1 MTRPA
6 NPRYGKSRPVD
17 STAAGR
23 GVWMISLTR
32 MVGSS
37 AGREPVRDASRICAA
52 RLQALGASTQ
62 QPPRGSPHLA
72 HARRKRARERCRPS
86 FRQCTGWL
94 GQDDC
99 ESQIERYRHSRLRKI
114 KTPPRKVY
122 LAEAQLWRGQA
133 PSEVRACPLRRLQAF
148 WMYQPPEQHAALT
161 ASAAVTAVT
170 RAPPYFLD
178 CRFGRHGLD

>member
-6 NPRYGKSRPVD
+6 NPRYGKSRPAD

-52 RLQALGASTQ
+52 RLQAHGASTQ

-122 LAEAQLWRGQA
+122 FGEAQLWRGQA
-133 PSEVRACPLRRLQAF
+133 PSQVRACPLRQLQDELPQLPRKQRYTLRPRL
-148 WMYQPPEQHAALT
+148 L
-161 ASAAVTAVT
+161 
-170 RAPPYFLD
+170 
-178 CRFGRHGLD
+178 

>member
-6 NPRYGKSRPVD
+6 NPRYGKSRPAD

-94 GQDDC
+94 GQMTANHRSKDTGIPDC
-99 ESQIERYRHSRLRKI
+99 EKSKPRLGKCTSAKRSYGAG
-114 KTPPRKVY
+114 R
-122 LAEAQLWRGQA
+122 
-133 PSEVRACPLRRLQAF
+133 PLRRSGPAHF
-148 WMYQPPEQHAALT
+148 GSYRTSFHSYR
-161 ASAAVTAVT
+161 ASSVI
-170 RAPPYFLD
+170 RS
-178 CRFGRHGLD
+178 GLGCCVCCHRLLFE